1 MIVTAVGT
9 SAASRG
15 AALRPILG
23 LIERGFY
30 AAFLAWIFLVSLRLA
45 GA

>member
-1 MIVTAVGT
+1 MGLTVLGT
-9 SAASRG
+9 VLGLRTTF
-15 AALRPILG
+15 LRPYVG

-30 AAFLAWIFLVSLRLA
+30 AAFLAWIFLVSSRLA